1 MITYEPD
8 ARNIL
13 GLTGGGTV
21 YCQGLTI
28 IVDDIDGHLPLDP
41 TKQGIAFGNE
51 SHGNVHE
58 ENLYAVV
65 HAVTIFYYNYH
76 KNKFGGS
83 SGILRKKIEEFSDAD
98 LPENVKTCRN
108 SELTDYGVLFIL
120 TKGNRIQVDRTCYED
135 EIVGNDTYFRLIPDD
150 AQIKQNAAKKSAHRS
165 KKATS
170 SPSKKKQKADEIRKS
185 PIRKTK
191 RASAV
196 TPSPAR
202 KKQSSAKRRP
212 RPPANSDEGAKKR
225 QRAETSQSTKPKG
238 SRSSSRKSSRPQR
251 YGKYSDEESEEE
263 SVKEEDEGLA
273 EDDESNGRMSNKKDT
288 EDLIDLCESSSDEED
303 EVVDKGTTQAPTI
316 VTSNSPDANEI
327 EQNDISENDAA
338 ENDEDEAAGTNT
350 DTIEKDRVAL
360 LEVENAE
367 LKARVSAL
375 QTENDSLEKEVKSL
389 REELE
394 GGQKKSAMSN
404 ED

>member
-251 YGKYSDEESEEE
+251 YGKYSDEEE

-273 EDDESNGRMSNKKDT
+273 EDDESNGRKSNKNVT

-316 VTSNSPDANEI
+316 VTSNSPDANESL
-327 EQNDISENDAA
+327 QNDVAENDAA
-338 ENDEDEAAGTNT
+338 ENDEDEATGTNM

-394 GGQKKSAMSN
+394 GGQKKSAMSKYAIA
-404 ED
+404 E